1 MVPAFF
7 SKAMI
12 LFNCDYSE
20 GAHADILRRMAETN
34 MEQTAGYGEDP
45 YCDQARKLIAGLCGR
60 TDLDIHFLIGGTQ
73 TNFTV
78 IAAALRPH
86 QCVLC
91 ADTGHINVHESGA
104 VEACGHKVSAI
115 PSPDGKL
122 TARQIEEA
130 WHAHWD
136 DETREHM
143 PQPRMV
149 YISQPTELGTIYSRK
164 ELQEISGV
172 CRRRGLY
179 LYMDGARLGYGLCDE
194 GNDLDLPAIAS
205 LCDAF
210 YIGGTKV
217 GALFGEAVCV
227 PNKKLLPDFRYNI
240 KQRGGMLAKGRL
252 LGIQFETLFTDGL
265 YFDISRHAIDEAM
278 RLKAALRTAGCSF
291 WNDSP
296 TNQQFPILP
305 DALCEKLAEDFSF
318 SDWGRADTG
327 RIVRFATSWATK
339 PEATDALI
347 SALQAA
353 QKD

>member
-149 YISQPTELGTIYSRK
+149 YISQPTEYGTLYSK
-164 ELQEISGV
+164 QELTAISKV
-172 CRRRGLY
+172 CRENHLPLY
-179 LYMDGARLGYGLCDE
+179 VDGARLAYALASKE
-194 GNDLDLPAIAS
+194 NDVTLEDLAA

-210 YIGGTKV
+210 YIGGTKC
-217 GALFGEAVCV
+217 GALIGEAVV
-227 PNKKLLPDFRYNI
+227 IPQKGLIPHFFTII
-240 KQRGGMLAKGRL
+240 KQHGALLAKGRIA
-252 LGIQFETLFTDGL
+252 GIQFSELFTDGL
-265 YFDISRHAIDEAM
+265 YERIGKPAIDAAEN
-278 RLKAALRTAGCSF
+278 RLR
-291 WNDSP
+291 
-296 TNQQFPILP
+296 QH
-305 DALCEKLAEDFSF
+305 
-318 SDWGRADTG
+318 
-327 RIVRFATSWATK
+327 
-339 PEATDALI
+339 
-347 SALQAA
+347 
-353 QKD
+353 

>member
-1 MVPAFF
+1 
-7 SKAMI
+7 MI

-20 GAHADILRRMAETN
+20 GAHADILRRLAETS
-34 MEQTAGYGEDP
+34 MQQTAGYGEDP
-45 YCDQARKLIAGLCGR
+45 YCDRARELIANLCGR

-91 ADTGHINVHESGA
+91 ADAGHINVHESGA

-115 PSPDGKL
+115 PSLDGKL
-122 TARQIEEA
+122 TARQIEDA

-136 DETREHM
+136 DETHEHM

-149 YISQPTELGTIYSRK
+149 YISQPTELGTIYSRR
-164 ELQEISGV
+164 ELQEISEV

-217 GALFGEAVCV
+217 GALFGEAAVFTKHNM
-227 PNKKLLPDFRYNI
+227 PRYVSTI
-240 KQRGGMLAKGRL
+240 AKQHGALLAKGRL
-252 LGIQFETLFTDGL
+252 LGLQFLALLNGEDGTGSSP
-265 YFDISRHAIDEAM
+265 YYTMAAKADRQAM
-278 RLKAALRTAGCSF
+278 RIRAAFEAKGCAMLF
-291 WNDSP
+291 DSP
-296 TNQQFPILP
+296 TNQQFPILTQ
-305 DALCEKLAEDFSF
+305 AQREKLGEKYAFSF
-318 SDWGRADTG
+318 WEQVDEDRAA
-327 RIVRFATSWATK
+327 VRFCTSWATR
-339 PEATDALI
+339 EEDVDALVADI
-347 SALQAA
+347 ANL
-353 QKD
+353 